1 MILLGLIFQA
11 PGADFSTVGYK
22 TETRKEEGKEED
34 MEEASEVHGDVSL
47 QQSSELITTD
57 TSLNKSRRSSCFSR

>member
-1 MILLGLIFQA
+1 MILSWLVFQA

-22 TETRKEEGKEED
+22 TETRKEEGKED

-47 QQSSELITTD
+47 QQSGEVITTQ
-57 TSLNKSRRSSCFSR
+57 TSMNKSRQSCCFSR

>member
-1 MILLGLIFQA
+1 MFQV

-22 TETRKEEGKEED
+22 TDTRKEEGKEEG
-34 MEEASEVHGDVSL
+34 MEEASQIYGDVRL

-57 TSLNKSRRSSCFSR
+57 TSLNKSRHSSCFSR

>member
-34 MEEASEVHGDVSL
+34 MEVHGDVSL

-57 TSLNKSRRSSCFSR
+57 TSLNKSRHSSCFSR